1 MSKQIKRI
9 TRYEALM
16 NKAEQLINVYSK
28 DNADKLCEIMTA
40 LEGYY
45 LSDVWK
51 QDFSDDEAG
60 LLPPDL
66 KRGVLS
72 EDGIYNLIE
81 KYKELRDE

>member
-45 LSDVWK
+45 LSDVC
-51 QDFSDDEAG
+51 
-60 LLPPDL
+60 
-66 KRGVLS
+66 
-72 EDGIYNLIE
+72 LI
-81 KYKELRDE
+81 

>member
-1 MSKQIKRI
+1 M
-9 TRYEALM
+9 T
-16 NKAEQLINVYSK
+16 KAEQLIKMYSK
-28 DNADKLCEIMTA
+28 DDSDELSEIMLA

-45 LSDVWK
+45 LSDDWK

-81 KYKELRDE
+81 TYRELRD

>member
-1 MSKQIKRI
+1 
-9 TRYEALM
+9 M
-16 NKAEQLINVYSK
+16 NKAEQLIKKHSK
-28 DNADKLCEIMTA
+28 DEADELCEIMKE
-40 LEGYY
+40 LESYY
-45 LSDVWK
+45 LSDEWK

-81 KYKELRDE
+81 TYRELRD